1 MPLPDPAASRAVL
14 IGVGDYLD
22 LPKLP
27 HVASNLADLRT
38 LLTSRA
44 SWNLPAAHC
53 TVLPEPSTPA
63 EVLDAIRAAA
73 AQATDTLLVY
83 FAGHGLLDPDTDE
96 LFLGLP
102 STRTGDPYTGI
113 EYRHLRPAVM
123 KAPSLR
129 RVVVL
134 DCCYSGFA
142 VNAMSGGTD
151 LASHA
156 KVEGVCLLA
165 AAHAIARAE
174 EGARNTAF
182 TGELL
187 RVLEHGVADG
197 PALID
202 LNTLYEQA
210 RARLVARGL
219 PEPQKSDLNTAGS
232 LGVAR
237 NPAYRP
243 NLAKPERAARPEPGP
258 DPDPDAEEPAVR
270 YVRRKNGGR
279 MLLLVAGLFAALVAT
294 WSLAAY
300 GDVTTLTAELS
311 RAERN
316 GQSTEGIQARIGN
329 AIVSSSLLLVV
340 LVGWLGVRRFLEPY
354 GLEVSADEVVLV
366 RGKPGQPRRRYRYA
380 WHRISE
386 ARLAWC
392 PHLFSRTRGTYYL
405 VLNLLPDTPR
415 RSYLFL
421 GRARRS
427 RRLGG
432 VIAADVSRLDC
443 TPEQIGKVLERFG
456 GPVWKP
462 APEAERPPPYAARR
476 RLRRTSAPGQG
487 FHRTTRRARLAVLA
501 FLLAAVAAAPAV
513 LVLTDSTRHLDVLDG
528 VRLLLWTLFLFVPVL
543 PPVFCLC
550 FPGAL
555 TLDAEGVTYVHRG
568 RTAHWPWSAVAQVG
582 VVSWRRGKAS
592 NGALFV
598 RPLDPG
604 GADRQ
609 AARWGLPWWVPRL
622 GGVVVCDLFFLG
634 ARRAEVESALE
645 RFAPHVWDPH
655 PRPEHGIVRDDE
667 DGARFEGSVPGWRT
681 LAVGV
686 VSSTLL
692 FVLSVSLLPAGQ
704 GSFLLLFYSD
714 LLVVFTMPFLA
725 RDRCA
730 LVLDRQN
737 FTLQI
742 RGRSLDIPWEDIH
755 LVTRRSTD
763 LRDPSRHQLVVW
775 LREGAA
781 SRYSHTWRFRVAASG
796 GELRVLLLDAKD
808 QFLPLPRARVDAALK
823 RFAGDRFR

>member
-14 IGVGDYLD
+14 IGVGRYRS
-22 LPKLP
+22 LPELP
-27 HVASNLADLRT
+27 HVARNLADLRT
-38 LLTSRA
+38 LLTGPA
-44 SWNLPAAHC
+44 SWNLPETHC
-53 TVLPEPSTPA
+53 TVLAEPSSQE

-83 FAGHGLLDPDTDE
+83 FAGHGLVDTDTDE

-102 STRTGDPYTGI
+102 NARTGYAYTGI
-113 EYRHLRPAVM
+113 EYRHLRPAVLR
-123 KAPSLR
+123 APSLR

-134 DCCYSGFA
+134 DCCYSGLA
-142 VNAMSGGTD
+142 ANAMSGGAD

-174 EGARNTAF
+174 EGERNTAF

-187 RVLEHGVADG
+187 RVLDHGVADG

-243 NLAKPERAARPEPGP
+243 DLAKPERAAEPEPEA
-258 DPDPDAEEPAVR
+258 DPDAEEPAVR
-270 YVRRKNGGR
+270 YVRRNRGGH
-279 MLLLVAGLFAALVAT
+279 MLLLVAVLFGALPAF
-294 WSLAAY
+294 WSLVAY
-300 GDVTTLTAELS
+300 GDVTTFMAELS
-311 RAERN
+311 QANRN
-316 GQSTEGIQARIGN
+316 GQSTDGVYAR
-329 AIVSSSLLLVV
+329 VPDVVFSSSLLLAA
-340 LVGWLGVRRFLEPY
+340 LAGWLGVRRFLEPY
-354 GLEVSADEVVLV
+354 GLEVSAHEVVLV

-386 ARLAWC
+386 ARLAWS

-405 VLNLLPDTPR
+405 VLKLLPDTPK

-421 GRARRS
+421 GRARAS

-432 VIAADVSRLDC
+432 VIAADVSRLEC
-443 TPEQIGKVLERFG
+443 TPEQLGKVLERFG
-456 GPVWKP
+456 GPVWKL
-462 APEAERPPPYAARR
+462 APDTERPPPDASRR
-476 RLRRTSAPGQG
+476 QSRRVPAQR

-501 FLLAAVAAAPAV
+501 FLLAAVAATPAT
-513 LVLTDSTRHLDVLDG
+513 LSLTGPQHLSVVDG
-528 VRLLLWTLFLFVPVL
+528 ALLGLWTLLLSVPVL
-543 PPVFCLC
+543 PPAVCAW
-550 FPGAL
+550 FPAAL
-555 TLDAEGVTYVHRG
+555 TLDAAGLTYVHRG
-568 RTAHWPWSAVAQVG
+568 RTAHWPWNDVAQVG
-582 VVSWRRGKAS
+582 VVSWRRGRPA

-598 RPLDPG
+598 RPADLDAVGRALP
-604 GADRQ
+604 R
-609 AARWGLPWWVPRL
+609 GLPWLVPRL
-622 GGVVVCDLFFLG
+622 GGVIVCDLFSFG
-634 ARRAEVESALE
+634 VRRAEVEAALE
-645 RFAPHVWDPH
+645 CFAPHAWDSH
-655 PRPEHGIVRDDE
+655 ARPEHGITCDDE
-667 DGARFEGSVPGWRT
+667 DGARFEGSTPSWRT
-681 LAVGV
+681 LAACVASACAV
-686 VSSTLL
+686 FALVSSSPPHGRDATLL
-692 FVLSVSLLPAGQ
+692 LLYTCFVA
-704 GSFLLLFYSD
+704 
-714 LLVVFTMPFLA
+714 VFPVPFFV
-725 RDRCA
+725 RDRFA
-730 LVLDRQN
+730 LILDRQAL
-737 FTLQI
+737 TLRV

-755 LVTRRSTD
+755 RVTRRSSD
-763 LRDPSRHQLVVW
+763 LRDPARNQLVVW

-781 SRYSHTWRFRVAASG
+781 SRYRRVWRFYVARSG